1 MPRRHRT
8 LATPRWPGYN
18 AHYLSQLDSFH
29 GNNRAESALLVDGR
43 ERVTLTQTTSV
54 APAPI
59 DELDLPFF
67 DNGSVRYQSDPYG
80 VIEELR
86 AQSWVVRS
94 RYGYTV
100 LSFAEAMEI
109 KKSTSFVRIFD
120 AVRPD
125 ESEYLFDKANKS
137 VSAQSGPTLVRM
149 RRALLRAL
157 RPRTVGDLRPQMGSI
172 FNDLLDNLNALR
184 SPDIVRDAVERYPGL
199 VMGPILGVPFA
210 ETRELD
216 RWASTINILGNH
228 PEYATRLGDVERAY
242 RNMEAYLL
250 KVIADRR
257 AHPSADVLGELI
269 AGADEDP
276 EISDDELLMLAHAIV
291 NASIDN
297 VRSQLALTVE
307 ALVRH
312 PYQWGALKADPA
324 LVDAA
329 IEEGLRYSPA
339 GDDTQHRVPETTAM
353 RGLEFPAGALV
364 FINKKAVNRDPRE
377 MADSHEFRLDRGS
390 SPHLTF
396 GFGLHSCV
404 GAVLAR
410 AAISEAVTALRERIV
425 SWELVGEPER
435 GPMASGGAPRTLPL
449 DFDLGPRRHDAPRVL
464 SAED

>member
-1 MPRRHRT
+1 
-8 LATPRWPGYN
+8 
-18 AHYLSQLDSFH
+18 LDD
-29 GNNRAESALLVDGR
+29 GSA
-43 ERVTLTQTTSV
+43 
-54 APAPI
+54 
-59 DELDLPFF
+59 
-67 DNGSVRYQSDPYG
+67 RYEKDPYG
-80 VIEELR
+80 LIEEVR
-86 AQSWVVRS
+86 AKSWLAQS

-100 LSFAEAMEI
+100 LTFAEAMEI

-120 AVRPD
+120 AIRRD
-125 ESEYLFDKANKS
+125 ESEYLFDKANRS
-137 VSAQSGPTLVRM
+137 VSAQSGATLVRM

-157 RPRTVGDLRPQMGSI
+157 RPRTVGELRPQMAAI
-172 FNDLLDNLNALR
+172 FNDLLDNLDALA

-228 PEYATRLGDVERAY
+228 PEYATRLGDVEQAY

-250 KVIADRR
+250 GVIADRR
-257 AHPSADVLGELI
+257 AHPSTDVLGELI

-297 VRSQLALTVE
+297 VRSQLALTIE

-312 PYQWGALKADPA
+312 PLQWDALSADPA
-324 LVDAA
+324 LVEAA
-329 IEEGLRYSPA
+329 VEEGLRYSPA
-339 GDDTQHRVPETTAM
+339 GDDTQHRVPETAVS
-353 RGLEFPAGALV
+353 RGMEFSPGTLV
-364 FINKKAVNRDPRE
+364 FINKKAVNRDPQAIE
-377 MADSHEFRLDRGS
+377 DPHEFRLDRAA

-404 GAVLAR
+404 GATLAR
-410 AAISEAVTALRERIV
+410 AAIAEAITALSERIV
-425 SWELVGEPER
+425 SWQLVGEPER

-449 DFDLGPRRHDAPRVL
+449 EFTLGRRRQDAPRVL
-464 SAED
+464 GNED

>member
-1 MPRRHRT
+1 M
-8 LATPRWPGYN
+8 
-18 AHYLSQLDSFH
+18 
-29 GNNRAESALLVDGR
+29 
-43 ERVTLTQTTSV
+43 
-54 APAPI
+54 
-59 DELDLPFF
+59 
-67 DNGSVRYQSDPYG
+67 
-80 VIEELR
+80 IEELR

-109 KKSTSFVRIFD
+109 KKSARFVRIFD

-157 RPRTVGDLRPQMGSI
+157 RPRTVGGLRPQMGSI
-172 FNDLLDNLNALR
+172 FNDLLDNLNALG
-184 SPDIVRDAVERYPGL
+184 SPDVVRDAVERYPGL
-199 VMGPILGVPFA
+199 VMSPILGVPFA

-250 KVIADRR
+250 NIIADRR
-257 AHPSADVLGELI
+257 AHPSTDVLGELI
-269 AGADEDP
+269 ASANTDP

-312 PYQWGALKADPA
+312 PHQWRALQGGPGSRRRSYRRRPEVLTGRRRHPA
-324 LVDAA
+324 P
-329 IEEGLRYSPA
+329 GT
-339 GDDTQHRVPETTAM
+339 G
-353 RGLEFPAGALV
+353 G
-364 FINKKAVNRDPRE
+364 
-377 MADSHEFRLDRGS
+377 DSHEGPGVPCRGS
-390 SPHLTF
+390 
-396 GFGLHSCV
+396 CV
-404 GAVLAR
+404 HQQEGRQPGPWRDGRPSRVPAGPRILAALDIRVR
-410 AAISEAVTALRERIV
+410 AALVRGRRACSSRHLRSRGRFANASCRG
-425 SWELVGEPER
+425 SW
-435 GPMASGGAPRTLPL
+435 
-449 DFDLGPRRHDAPRVL
+449 
-464 SAED
+464 